1 METVENTGPLP
12 ECPRC
17 PPRPLPKPGDVSSCN
32 SLDLYTGTC
41 LHTEHACIAKS
52 SHLLGLSQARTI
64 APPPPTHPPTHPPTP
79 THTHTNTKHTHAQK
93 NTRTHTYTH
102 THTHTHTHTRARTH
116 THTHTHTRT
125 HTHTHTHTHA
135 RTHAHTHARTHVR
148 THTRTHV
155 RTYTRTHVRTYM
167 HMHTH
172 KLTYMQYGRTSSR
185 THSKSIQLVLQD
197 FRSSATKKAAK
208 QRDPKTPL
216 KLVQWNIER
225 GYKLAEVIKELK
237 AIDGDVLALQEVG
250 EAALKGYSA

>member
-1 METVENTGPLP
+1 
-12 ECPRC
+12 
-17 PPRPLPKPGDVSSCN
+17 
-32 SLDLYTGTC
+32 
-41 LHTEHACIAKS
+41 
-52 SHLLGLSQARTI
+52 
-64 APPPPTHPPTHPPTP
+64 
-79 THTHTNTKHTHAQK
+79 
-93 NTRTHTYTH
+93 
-102 THTHTHTHTRARTH
+102 
-116 THTHTHTRT
+116 
-125 HTHTHTHTHA
+125 
-135 RTHAHTHARTHVR
+135 
-148 THTRTHV
+148 
-155 RTYTRTHVRTYM
+155 
-167 HMHTH
+167 MHTH